1 MTHFTKDLLAKDEDP
16 ESIVLMLEA
25 DWPQMAGRVEVK
37 WVEFCA
43 WQGQSEE
50 LIVEAEEME
59 NTSWWHPELEG
70 GSRVVRHR

>member
-59 NTSWWHPELEG
+59 NTSWWHSELKG